1 MSIKKHNKEFWV
13 GVFVLLGILAIAY
26 MSIKLGNVTMFSDE
40 FYELRA
46 NFTNI
51 TGLKLNAPVQMYGV
65 EVGHISRIDLDL
77 DGRETNAVPVAVVSM
92 KIRKGYR
99 VDDECIASIKTSGL
113 IGDKFLDIS
122 LGAGT
127 GFLEDGDVIYE
138 TNSAIDLEDLIHKFA
153 AGD

>member
-1 MSIKKHNKEFWV
+1 MKKYNKEVWV
-13 GVFVLLGILAIAY
+13 GVFVLLGILAVVY

-40 FYELRA
+40 FYELKA

-65 EVGHISRIDLDL
+65 EVGHVSKIDLDL
-77 DGRETNAVPVAVVSM
+77 EGKETNAVPVAVVTV
-92 KIRKGYR
+92 KVRKKYH
-99 VDDECIASIKTSGL
+99 VDDECVASIKTSGL

-127 GFLEDGDVIYE
+127 DFLKDGDTIYE
-138 TNSAIDLEDLIHKFA
+138 TNPAIDLEDLIHKFA
-153 AGD
+153 GS